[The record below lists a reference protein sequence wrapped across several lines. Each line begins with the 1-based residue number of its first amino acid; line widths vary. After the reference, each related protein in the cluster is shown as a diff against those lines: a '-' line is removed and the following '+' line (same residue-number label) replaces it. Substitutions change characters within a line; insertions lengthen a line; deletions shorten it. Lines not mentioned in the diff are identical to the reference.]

1 MSAQVVSLEDIQAAR
16 RVGEEEIE
24 QETCIPLIDADPEKL
39 AIFLRPMSWE
49 KRRVFFDSIVSGS
62 LANSVKVAEA
72 LAGGK
77 GKVQER
83 EVMEAAHL
91 GIHQA
96 IGQII
101 EYLGDEK
108 PTCKDSAVVYLCS
121 ANPEHFLAARA
132 YFNAAGLRGAGSP
145 PYWDQEVFSD
155 GDPLMMFLRISILMR
170 PGLCEYWRKFKERD

>member
-1 MSAQVVSLEDIQAAR
+1 MSAQVISLEDIEAAR

-49 KRRVFFDSIVSGS
+49 KRRGFFDSIISGS
-62 LANSVKVAEA
+62 LANTVKVAEV

-77 GKVQER
+77 GNVQES
-83 EVMEAAHL
+83 EVMQVAHL

-132 YFNAAGLRGAGSP
+132 YFNASGRRRAAQP
-145 PYWDQEVFSD
+145 PYIDQEVFPD
-155 GDPLMMFLRISILMR
+155 GNPLVVFLRLSVLMR
-170 PGLCEYWRKFKERD
+170 PGLCEYWRQFKGEG